1 MKIPYGIWNSVDI
14 RYPSFSI
21 LFEDSL
27 WDLKQSMEHRHASLP
42 ISLKI
47 PYGIW
52 NADYVSKGNRKD
64 IEFEDSLWDL
74 KLRYQKEF
82 WAYSQFEDSL
92 WDLKR

>member
-1 MKIPYGIWNSVDI
+1 MGFETAVARSLRSSRTI
-14 RYPSFSI
+14 R
-21 LFEDSL
+21 
-27 WDLKQSMEHRHASLP
+27 
-42 ISLKI
+42 LKI

-92 WDLKR
+92 WDLKLLKEVSRVVDGYQVWRFPMGFETP